1 MTKSK
6 SRVGLP
12 ASGLSNLSPE
22 ATFLHLNTI
31 TIIMKL
37 KAILI
42 TGGLLLSS
50 WLAGSWAATDKEAA
64 SYLKVEKTP
73 VLVGATD

>member
-1 MTKSK
+1 
-6 SRVGLP
+6 
-12 ASGLSNLSPE
+12 
-22 ATFLHLNTI
+22 
-31 TIIMKL
+31 MKL